1 MTVSA
6 SRSLLTLGLVT
17 LQQVG
22 LTMVRFGLPALAPF
36 VRADLGLTLVQVG
49 VLLAMIDV
57 GSLLMYVPLGVAA
70 DWWGER
76 RILIGGGLTVGV
88 AALLAAAAPSY
99 AIVLGALALAGVGF
113 PSGHIGGSKVVTR
126 YFPPTTRGVAVGVRQ
141 SGLSLGGA
149 AAALLVPVLSAAAG
163 WRLALGA
170 LGGICAVC
178 GLCCA
183 ALPRDP
189 ASRAT
194 VASSLDA
201 LRTLI
206 ADRTF
211 RYLTL
216 ASTALVVGQFTLQ
229 GYLPLYLVD
238 EHGWAPSA
246 AGRLLALVHL
256 GGVGARLLW
265 GVVSDRVTRGRRRP
279 VLLLV
284 AAGGIGVVLAL
295 VRLPQPVGA
304 DLAAAAAL
312 LGGVFLAGWN
322 GLAVTMVLERAGAV
336 RAATGL
342 GLSLTV
348 IYLGTLV
355 SSPLFG
361 WIVDTAGAY
370 APAWLLVALCQAAA
384 CGLLLAVR
392 EDPVPA
398 SAGGARVAK

>member
-1 MTVSA
+1 M
-6 SRSLLTLGLVT
+6 SRPLVTLGLVT
-17 LQQVG
+17 FQQVG
-22 LTMVRFGLPALAPF
+22 LTMVRFGLPVLAPF

-76 RILIGGGLTVGV
+76 RVLIGGGLTVGL

-99 AIVLGALALAGVGF
+99 AIMLCALALAGVGF

-126 YFPPTTRGVAVGVRQ
+126 YFPPTARGVAVGVRQ

-149 AAALLVPVLSAAAG
+149 AAALLVPVLVTAGG

-170 LGGICAVC
+170 LGGACVLC

-183 ALPRDP
+183 ALPRDEAP
-189 ASRAT
+189 RAA
-194 VASSLDA
+194 VGSSLEA

-206 ADRTF
+206 ADRNF
-211 RYLTL
+211 RYLTA

-238 EHGWAPSA
+238 EHGWAPPA
-246 AGRLLALVHL
+246 AGRLLALVHV
-256 GGVGARLLW
+256 GGVAARLLW
-265 GVVSDRVTRGRRRP
+265 GAVSDRLAGGRRRP

-284 AAGGIGVVLAL
+284 AGGGVGVVLAL

-304 DLAAAAAL
+304 GVAATAAL
-312 LGGVFLAGWN
+312 LAGMFLAGWN

-342 GLSLTV
+342 GLALTV
-348 IYLGTLV
+348 IYVGTLV

-361 WIVDTAGAY
+361 WVVDTTRAY
-370 APAWLLVALCQAAA
+370 APAWLLVAACQAAA
-384 CGLLLAVR
+384 WGLLLAVR
-392 EDPVPA
+392 EDPVQARPGSTA
-398 SAGGARVAK
+398 SPVG